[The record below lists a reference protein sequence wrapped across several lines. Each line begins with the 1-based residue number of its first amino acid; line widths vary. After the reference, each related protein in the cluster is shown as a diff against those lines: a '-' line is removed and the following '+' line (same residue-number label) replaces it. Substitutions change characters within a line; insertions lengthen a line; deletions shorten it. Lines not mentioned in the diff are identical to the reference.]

1 MASLEISFLCGSDF
15 SSACSKNY
23 CRPNVCQVL
32 FLVRKD
38 VRRFQPWRA
47 SVFPVWTIVMP
58 VTSIFH
64 PKQHLTLL
72 QLPHQAHH
80 LDQGFTHSTQLPC
93 LVDWKLSWAPLLSHL
108 YPLIA
113 LEAKFILQREQQQM
127 KCPPHLI
134 RAHRKGEEIWVW
146 VFAPAVKSRL
156 CSLKSLELHWRFPP
170 LCHPGCVTDEK
181 CKCLWISKTH
191 LEENADIFSF
201 TSGQKQPQMDLS
213 P

>member
-1 MASLEISFLCGSDF
+1 MVTPAKRTMVSLERSFLCGSDF

-23 CRPNVCQVL
+23 CRPTVCQAL

-47 SVFPVWTIVMP
+47 SIFPVWTIVMP

-64 PKQHLTLL
+64 PKQHLTLF

-93 LVDWKLSWAPLLSHL
+93 LVDWKLSWAPLLTHL

-113 LEAKFILQREQQQM
+113 LEAKFILQGEQQQWSV
-127 KCPPHLI
+127 HLTWSGPTG
-134 RAHRKGEEIWVW
+134 RERKSGSG
-146 VFAPAVKSRL
+146 FLHLLLSQGSAP
-156 CSLKSLELHWRFPP
+156 W
-170 LCHPGCVTDEK
+170 
-181 CKCLWISKTH
+181 
-191 LEENADIFSF
+191 
-201 TSGQKQPQMDLS
+201 S